1 MACKRTK
8 LRFFTNFYNKKQK
21 NFTRAGIF
29 IYKAVFEQRKQIT
42 APQVY
47 PSVKSAAIDKKYRST
62 YTCLQ
67 RLLVSSRHKS
77 NDKFK

>member
-1 MACKRTK
+1 MVCKRMK

-47 PSVKSAAIDKKYRST
+47 PPSKVRQLIRNTAAHILVYRD
-62 YTCLQ
+62 Y
-67 RLLVSSRHKS
+67 
-77 NDKFK
+77 